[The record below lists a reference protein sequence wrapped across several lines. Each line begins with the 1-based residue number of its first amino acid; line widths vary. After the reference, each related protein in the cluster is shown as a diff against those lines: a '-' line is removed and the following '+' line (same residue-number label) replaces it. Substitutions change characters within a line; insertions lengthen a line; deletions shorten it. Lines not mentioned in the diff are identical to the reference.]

1 MPEMDDKVG
10 TSDKKVPEGGK
21 KKGALN
27 KYKWWIVGGLAVIAV
42 LVFYFTSKSKSGSA
56 NQSTQAGI
64 DPNTGLPI
72 GGGGGPAGPRGPR
85 GRRPPKRPVSH
96 PIRWAPMPPH
106 HHRRRRN
113 RHPSGPEPTNQRA
126 VITRQ
131 ASITHAGAQVKAF
144 SNAVHTYPGN
154 MR

>member
-72 GGGGGPAGPRGPR
+72 GGGGGFFWACSARPARPRGSARSHGSR
-85 GRRPPKRPVSH
+85 GRGPAERP
-96 PIRWAPMPPH
+96 
-106 HHRRRRN
+106 
-113 RHPSGPEPTNQRA
+113 G
-126 VITRQ
+126 
-131 ASITHAGAQVKAF
+131 F
-144 SNAVHTYPGN
+144 
-154 MR
+154 